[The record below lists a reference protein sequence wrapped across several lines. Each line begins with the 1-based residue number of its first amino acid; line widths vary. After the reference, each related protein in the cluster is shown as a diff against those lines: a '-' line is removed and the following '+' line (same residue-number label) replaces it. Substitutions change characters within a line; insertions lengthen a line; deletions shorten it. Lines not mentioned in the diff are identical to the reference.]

1 MSDSFDK
8 TQDVPLAS
16 KKCIPCEG
24 NVPPLTPEQAQAMV
38 RHLNGWS
45 LIDGAHLLAKHF
57 VFKDFVDTMQ
67 FVNEV
72 ARVAEEEGHHPDL
85 TVSYGSVTIELM
97 THAIGGLSENDF
109 ILAAKIDE
117 VEKRV
122 AKTILQDA
130 IARPGKPV

>member
-1 MSDSFDK
+1 MSNSFDK

-24 NVPPLTPEQAQAMV
+24 NVPPLTPEQAQAMMQ
-38 RHLNGWS
+38 HLNPPSREASDGRGGWS
-45 LIDGAHLLAKHF
+45 LIDDAHLLAKHF

-85 TVSYGSVTIELM
+85 TVSYGSVTVELM

-109 ILAAKIDE
+109 ILAAKIDQI
-117 VEKRV
+117 K
-122 AKTILQDA
+122 K
-130 IARPGKPV
+130 